1 MDLLQWCSSTQ
12 VVKTMNCEKCEEL
25 VGDLLDG
32 ALNSR
37 DELTL
42 NSHLEECLNC
52 ASVRTDLDSILSF
65 CRANRGQYSA
75 VPNDKALWLR
85 IRNVIEASN
94 ADELT
99 SNAAVAARK
108 RVLSSWMSRRW
119 ELSLPQLSAFAAAMV
134 LVVSLVTFVGLR
146 RWDRSAPVVA
156 APPVLRETTNLN
168 DLLLQQRQ
176 VISYWNQ
183 RIELNKA
190 RWNPTMRETFDR
202 NMKVIDEQLSQSLND
217 LKQNPHDEVSEQ
229 MLNEALNDKL
239 SLLKEFADL

>member
-1 MDLLQWCSSTQ
+1 
-12 VVKTMNCEKCEEL
+12 MNCEKCEEL
-25 VGDLLDG
+25 IGDLLDG

-42 NSHLEECLNC
+42 NSHLEECLDC
-52 ASVRTDLDSILSF
+52 ASVQRDLDSILSF

-94 ADELT
+94 ADEPT
-99 SNAAVAARK
+99 SNAVVATRK
-108 RVLSSWMSRRW
+108 PFLSSWMSRRW
-119 ELSLPQLSAFAAAMV
+119 ELSLPQLSASAAAMV

-146 RWDRSAPVVA
+146 RWDRSAPVVT
-156 APPVLRETTNLN
+156 APPVLREATNPN

-202 NMKVIDEQLSQSLND
+202 NMKVIDEQVSQSLND
-217 LKQNPHDEVSEQ
+217 LNLNPHDEVSEQ